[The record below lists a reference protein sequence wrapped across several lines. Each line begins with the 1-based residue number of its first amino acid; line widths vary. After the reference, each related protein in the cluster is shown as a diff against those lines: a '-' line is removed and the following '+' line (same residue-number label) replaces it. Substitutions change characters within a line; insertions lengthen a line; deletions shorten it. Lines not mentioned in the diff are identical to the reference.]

1 MSSDS
6 SRLSSTQARTS
17 ILLRTASQWIS
28 SIRMTA
34 ARVVVVTSVC
44 LASVGAQADT
54 QADTAVQ
61 QLTQL
66 LDGFTSFRASVR
78 QLIMESSGGVLE
90 ESSILFMM
98 QRPNGFYWETLEPF
112 PELIVTDGVSLWN
125 YQPDLY
131 QLTIEDWRAEQTE
144 LAAQLLAGRTADLGD
159 QYDVRATPVDAT
171 GTEFLL
177 TPRDNASLYSQVL
190 IYFEGGELETLLLIN
205 TNGQR
210 TFWEFLDREINPPLD
225 MSQFQFELPDDEE
238 LDVIDNRRG
247 GGGER

>member
-1 MSSDS
+1 M
-6 SRLSSTQARTS
+6 R
-17 ILLRTASQWIS
+17 
-28 SIRMTA
+28 A
-34 ARVVVVTSVC
+34 ARAALLAGLSLVC
-44 LASVGAQADT
+44 IAPASAQSD
-54 QADTAVQ
+54 DAVQ
-61 QLTQL
+61 QLTEL

-90 ESSILFMM
+90 ESSIVFMM

-112 PELIVTDGVSLWN
+112 PELIVTDGESLWN

-144 LAAQLLAGRTADLGD
+144 LAAQLLAGRTGDVAD
-159 QYDVRATPVDAT
+159 QYDVRATPVDTT

-210 TFWEFLDREINPPLD
+210 TFWEFLDREINPQLD
-225 MSQFQFELPDDEE
+225 ISQFQFELPADEE
-238 LDVIDNRRG
+238 LDVIDNRTR
-247 GGGER
+247 